1 MRLTVRRPKLGVRS
15 LVAVVA
21 STAVAAVPLA
31 GSGGSTALAAPLT
44 SSAVSG
50 TVNWWAWSPTD
61 TATADAE
68 IAAFNKVYPNIKV
81 VFKLISIPN
90 WVATLRPALLSGQ
103 GPDIFD
109 MQPGAYVQEFNSFAL
124 NAVPMA
130 EAALG
135 SNWQSKVAPS
145 GVSGLTYDGKLT
157 GLSIGSVYAGSLWIN
172 EGLFQKYSLTAP
184 TTLAQWVHVCQVF
197 KSHNQGCFVQGAS
210 QEGFDQDP
218 LQSLANSVQPGLWT
232 DASKGTAKW
241 SDPGIV
247 KTLAIW
253 KELFSDGVMQP
264 GALGYLQYPD
274 ANNDFLTGKDAMI
287 MNGTW
292 YMVNT
297 TEAGIASGQSAAG
310 MSSPKPFVALPIQFP
325 DVAGLGNKSEMY
337 GDADWGLSVYTHSKN
352 IPAAEKFVEWL
363 TSSTA
368 GQQSVAN
375 QLDDLPALK
384 SISPNF
390 NQIKLVDPKVQ
401 LGAIE
406 SLIKE
411 VGNVTEP
418 RESLLG
424 ADVQNAIL
432 TAAESVATGSATPQ
446 KAAETLQS
454 AAVAAGETF
463 K

>member
-1 MRLTVRRPKLGVRS
+1 
-15 LVAVVA
+15 VAA

-31 GSGGSTALAAPLT
+31 GSSGSAALAAPLA
-44 SSAVSG
+44 SAAASG
-50 TVNWWAWSPTD
+50 TVNWWAWSPTNV
-61 TATADAE
+61 ATADAE

-81 VFKLISIPN
+81 NFKLISIPS
-90 WVATLRPALLSGQ
+90 WVATLRPALVSGQ

-124 NAVPMA
+124 DATPMA
-130 EAALG
+130 VAALG
-135 SNWQSKVAPS
+135 PNWKSKVAPS
-145 GVSGLTYDGKLT
+145 GISGLTYNGKLT
-157 GLSIGSVYAGSLWIN
+157 GLSIGSVYAGTLWIDEN
-172 EGLFQKYSLTAP
+172 LFQKYGLTAP

-197 KSHNQGCFVQGAS
+197 KSHNQGCFEQGAS
-210 QEGFDQDP
+210 QEGFDQDT
-218 LQSLANSVQPGLWT
+218 LQSIANSVKPGLWT

-274 ANNDFLTGKDAMI
+274 ANNDFLTGKAAMV
-287 MNGTW
+287 MMGTW
-292 YMVNT
+292 YMVNVT
-297 TEAGIASGQSAAG
+297 ANGLSSGQSAAG
-310 MSSPKPFVALPIQFP
+310 LSSPKPFVAVPVQFP
-325 DVAGLGNKSEMY
+325 DVAGYGNKSEMY
-337 GDADWGLSVYTHSKN
+337 GDSDWGLSVYTKSKN

-368 GQQSVAN
+368 GQQAVAN

-384 SISPNF
+384 SISPDF
-390 NQIKLVDPKVQ
+390 NSIKLVDPKVQ
-401 LGAIE
+401 LPAIQ

-418 RESLLG
+418 RESLLSSG
-424 ADVQNAIL
+424 VQNAIL

-446 KAAETLQS
+446 KAAATLQS